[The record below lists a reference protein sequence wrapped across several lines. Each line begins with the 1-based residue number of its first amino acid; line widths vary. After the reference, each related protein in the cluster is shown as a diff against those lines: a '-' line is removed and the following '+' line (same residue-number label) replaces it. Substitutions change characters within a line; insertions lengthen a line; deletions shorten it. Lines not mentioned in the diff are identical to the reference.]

1 MPSQVDTRPFAVGR
15 NLAVTPGHV
24 VHRTDVF
31 ELIQY
36 DETTPRVHQRPL
48 VVVPPQINKYY
59 ITDLAPG
66 RSLVEARSPPAC
78 PTSR

>member
-1 MPSQVDTRPFAVGR
+1 MVDTRPFSVGT
-15 NLAVTPGHV
+15 NLAVTPGQV

-36 DETTPRVHQRPL
+36 TPATPTVFQRPL
-48 VVVPPQINKYY
+48 VMIPPQINKYY

-66 RSLVEARSPPAC
+66 RSLIEHTVAAGVPS
-78 PTSR
+78 SR